1 MAYENRH
8 WIIVNTSDVTDEM
21 MENALQ
27 MDIITLRKSLD
38 GAKAL
43 LKWDGDTPSCF
54 DGIKVYNYS
63 EILTILHSSDWKEEE

>member
-43 LKWDGDTPSCF
+43 LKWDGDTPSVF
-54 DGIKVYNYS
+54 NGMTQYS
-63 EILTILHSSDWKEEE
+63 HNQILTILNGSDWSESE